1 MIKIHFLGTCSGTE
15 PFPDMHHCSLVIEVN
30 GTNYWFDAG
39 ENCAHSAHTSGINV
53 LNTIAVFVS
62 HPHLDHIGGMANLL
76 GCMAKLCGRGKVP
89 LAHNN
94 TLQVSFPELKVFDA
108 IKTVCCGSE
117 IHEFPFIIEEH
128 EVSDGLL
135 YGDENVQ
142 IFARHNCHL
151 KEDGSNGWHSY
162 SFLIIADGKRIVFS
176 GDVAK
181 PEELDELVGDGCNA
195 LIMETG
201 HHKVTDVCDYAI
213 SRNVHQLYF
222 NHHGREIINNRLA
235 CEAIISEKSNRSGT
249 YIERCCDRMVRSV
262 EGIPEM
268 KGEEK

>member
-15 PFPDMHHCSLVIEVN
+15 PFPDMHHCSFIMEIT
-30 GTNYWFDAG
+30 GMNYWFDAG
-39 ENCAHSAHTSGINV
+39 ENCAHRAHTSGINV
-53 LNTIAVFVS
+53 LNTVAIFVS

-76 GCMAKLCGRGKVP
+76 GCMTKLCNRGKMP
-89 LAHNN
+89 LLHNN
-94 TLQVSFPELKVFDA
+94 TLQVYFPDFKVFEA

-117 IHEFPFIIEEH
+117 THRFPFRLEEH
-128 EVSDGLL
+128 NITDGLI
-135 YGDENVQ
+135 YEDANVQ
-142 IFARHNCHL
+142 VFAKHNCHL

-162 SFLIIADGKRIVFS
+162 SFLIMSEGKKIVYS

-181 PEELDELVGDGCNA
+181 PEELDELIGDGCDV

-201 HHKVTDVCDYAI
+201 HHKVTDICDYAI
-213 SRNVHQLYF
+213 SRNVRQLYF

-235 CEAIISEKSNRSGT
+235 CETIISEKSKHSGI
-249 YIERCCDRMVRSV
+249 YIEICCDGMVRTV
-262 EGIPEM
+262 EGILEM